1 MSNSQND
8 SLEDVSKGNNESAGE
23 NTDSTSNKKTRF
35 TKSKSISEVFKELDS
50 DETND
55 SILDSEETAS
65 LESEDKYSNIENYLS
80 EEEYGEEILEASP
93 EVESLDASS
102 DVEFEEDI
110 IIDSTAE
117 EEIDEIIPIHNEY
130 EDLDESE
137 AFNTESIDEEEI
149 LEPSELDNYVESIV
163 NERDDL
169 SSDELIDSTENLDT
183 VGGDEGS
190 MSVEDIEDA
199 SFEAEDIGSYDDSF
213 EDEDYEDDS
222 IDSEDFNQSY
232 EEELLD
238 EDMKVIKVNKSS
250 SEDALSKK
258 NKGFLSSLRSIKM
271 DSSFIITVLSFIVGL
286 GILIMGIFYL
296 NSSSDRVVD
305 NVLSGETAGLAV
317 FLIIIGLLI
326 IGFSILR
333 FLSSAKADK
342 SSSMLDM
349 FKSIRDI
356 DYDDVQEDNV
366 SRDDFDSAFSS
377 VFGKEKRSDFSND
390 DGDKSSVDKNLF
402 DEDDEISDEDIDA
415 LYSDSNLNK
424 TASSTKSSTDIQDID
439 NITDDDL
446 DDDFDDM
453 IDFDNSKDFDK
464 DADLERD
471 NVSDLKDK
479 YSKYNFD
486 DDDAPSKPQFK
497 KSVDIS
503 KFDNEGLSEEELE
516 AQRRRKAEELEEKK
530 RRIIQGTNFDNSLR
544 K

>member
-8 SLEDVSKGNNESAGE
+8 GLEDVSKGNSESAGE

-50 DETND
+50 QETND
-55 SILDSEETAS
+55 SILDSEDAAS
-65 LESEDKYSNIENYLS
+65 ELESEDKYSNIENYLS
-80 EEEYGEEILEASP
+80 EAESEEEILDASSEA
-93 EVESLDASS
+93 ESLDASS

-130 EDLDESE
+130 KDLDESE

-149 LEPSELDNYVESIV
+149 SESSELDNYVESIV
-163 NERDDL
+163 NEKDDL
-169 SSDELIDSTENLDT
+169 SSDELVDSKENLDA

-190 MSVEDIEDA
+190 MSVEDIEEA
-199 SFEAEDIGSYDDSF
+199 SFEAEDTSLDA
-213 EDEDYEDDS
+213 EDYEDDS
-222 IDSEDFNQSY
+222 IDSEDIDQSY

-238 EDMKVIKVNKSS
+238 ENMKVIKVNNAS
-250 SEDALSKK
+250 SEDVLSKK
-258 NKGFLSSLRSIKM
+258 NKGFLSSFGSIKM

-333 FLSSAKADK
+333 FLSSIKADQ

-356 DYDDVQEDNV
+356 DYDDVKDDNI
-366 SRDDFDSAFSS
+366 SRDDFDSVFSS

-424 TASSTKSSTDIQDID
+424 TASSTKNSTGIQDTD
-439 NITDDDL
+439 NIIEEDL
-446 DDDFDDM
+446 DDDFDM
-453 IDFDNSKDFDK
+453 IDSDNSEDFDNDT
-464 DADLERD
+464 DLEDD

-503 KFDNEGLSEEELE
+503 KFDDDGLSEEELE
-516 AQRRRKAEELEEKK
+516 AERRRKAEELEEKK

>member
-8 SLEDVSKGNNESAGE
+8 GLEDVSKGNNESAGE

-50 DETND
+50 QETND
-55 SILDSEETAS
+55 SILDSEDAAS
-65 LESEDKYSNIENYLS
+65 ELESEDKYSNIENYLS
-80 EEEYGEEILEASP
+80 EAESEEEILEASS
-93 EVESLDASS
+93 EAESLDASS

-130 EDLDESE
+130 KDLDESE

-149 LEPSELDNYVESIV
+149 SESSELDNYVESIV
-163 NERDDL
+163 NEKDDL
-169 SSDELIDSTENLDT
+169 SSDELVDSKENLDA

-199 SFEAEDIGSYDDSF
+199 SFEAEDTSLDA
-213 EDEDYEDDS
+213 EDYEDDS
-222 IDSEDFNQSY
+222 IDSEDIDQSY

-238 EDMKVIKVNKSS
+238 ENMKVIKVNNAS
-250 SEDALSKK
+250 SEDVLSKK
-258 NKGFLSSLRSIKM
+258 NKGFLSSFRSIKM

-333 FLSSAKADK
+333 FLSSTKADQ

-356 DYDDVQEDNV
+356 DYDDVKDDNI
-366 SRDDFDSAFSS
+366 SRDDFDSVFSS

-424 TASSTKSSTDIQDID
+424 TASSTKNSTGIQDTD
-439 NITDDDL
+439 NIIEEDL
-446 DDDFDDM
+446 DDDFDM
-453 IDFDNSKDFDK
+453 IDSDNSEDFDNDT
-464 DADLERD
+464 DLEDD

-479 YSKYNFD
+479 YSKYNF

-503 KFDNEGLSEEELE
+503 KFDDDGLSEEELE
-516 AQRRRKAEELEEKK
+516 AERRRKAEELEEKK

>member
-50 DETND
+50 QETND
-55 SILDSEETAS
+55 SILNSEDAAS
-65 LESEDKYSNIENYLS
+65 ELESKDKYSNIENYLS
-80 EEEYGEEILEASP
+80 EAESEEEILEASY
-93 EVESLDASS
+93 EAESLDASS

-130 EDLDESE
+130 KDLDESE

-149 LEPSELDNYVESIV
+149 SESSELDNYVESIV

-169 SSDELIDSTENLDT
+169 SSELVDSKENLEA

-190 MSVEDIEDA
+190 MSVEDIETA
-199 SFEAEDIGSYDDSF
+199 SFEA
-213 EDEDYEDDS
+213 EDYEDDS
-222 IDSEDFNQSY
+222 IDSEDIDQSY

-238 EDMKVIKVNKSS
+238 ENMKVIKVNNAS
-250 SEDALSKK
+250 SEDVLSKK
-258 NKGFLSSLRSIKM
+258 NKGFLSSFRSIKM

-333 FLSSAKADK
+333 FLSSTKADQ

-356 DYDDVQEDNV
+356 DYDDVKEDNI

-390 DGDKSSVDKNLF
+390 DGDKISVDKNLF

-424 TASSTKSSTDIQDID
+424 TASSTKNSTGLQDTD
-439 NITDDDL
+439 NIIEEGL
-446 DDDFDDM
+446 DDDFDM
-453 IDFDNSKDFDK
+453 IDSDNSKDFDN
-464 DADLERD
+464 DTDLEDD

-486 DDDAPSKPQFK
+486 DDDANSKPQFK

-503 KFDNEGLSEEELE
+503 KFDDDGLSEEELE
-516 AQRRRKAEELEEKK
+516 AERRRKAEELEEKK

>member
-8 SLEDVSKGNNESAGE
+8 GLEDVSKGNSESAGE

-50 DETND
+50 QETND
-55 SILDSEETAS
+55 SILDSEDAAS
-65 LESEDKYSNIENYLS
+65 ELESEDKYSNIENYLS
-80 EEEYGEEILEASP
+80 EAEPEEEILEASYDA
-93 EVESLDASS
+93 ESLDASS

-130 EDLDESE
+130 KDLDESE

-149 LEPSELDNYVESIV
+149 SESSELDSYVESIV
-163 NERDDL
+163 NEKDDL
-169 SSDELIDSTENLDT
+169 SSDELVDSKENLDA

-199 SFEAEDIGSYDDSF
+199 SFEAEDTSLDA
-213 EDEDYEDDS
+213 EDYEDDS
-222 IDSEDFNQSY
+222 IDSEDIDQSY

-238 EDMKVIKVNKSS
+238 ENMKVIKVNNAS
-250 SEDALSKK
+250 SEDVLSKK
-258 NKGFLSSLRSIKM
+258 NKGFLSSFRSIKM

-333 FLSSAKADK
+333 FLSSTKADQ

-356 DYDDVQEDNV
+356 DYDDVKEDNI
-366 SRDDFDSAFSS
+366 SRDDFDSVFSS

-390 DGDKSSVDKNLF
+390 DGDKISVDKNLF

-424 TASSTKSSTDIQDID
+424 TASSTKNSTGIQDTD
-439 NITDDDL
+439 NIIEEDL
-446 DDDFDDM
+446 DDDFDM
-453 IDFDNSKDFDK
+453 IDSDNSEDFDNDT
-464 DADLERD
+464 DLEEG

-503 KFDNEGLSEEELE
+503 KFDDDGLSEEELE
-516 AQRRRKAEELEEKK
+516 AERRRKAEELEEKK

>member
-8 SLEDVSKGNNESAGE
+8 GLEDVSKGNNESAGE

-50 DETND
+50 QETND
-55 SILDSEETAS
+55 SILDSEDAAS
-65 LESEDKYSNIENYLS
+65 ELESEDKYSNIENYLS
-80 EEEYGEEILEASP
+80 EAESEEEILDASSEA
-93 EVESLDASS
+93 ESLDASS

-130 EDLDESE
+130 KDLDESE

-149 LEPSELDNYVESIV
+149 SESSELDNYVESIV
-163 NERDDL
+163 NEKDDL
-169 SSDELIDSTENLDT
+169 SSDELVDSKENLDA

-199 SFEAEDIGSYDDSF
+199 SFEAEDTSLDA
-213 EDEDYEDDS
+213 EDYEDDS
-222 IDSEDFNQSY
+222 IDSEDIDQSY

-238 EDMKVIKVNKSS
+238 ENMKVIKVNNAS
-250 SEDALSKK
+250 SEDVLSKK
-258 NKGFLSSLRSIKM
+258 NKGFLSSFGSIKM

-333 FLSSAKADK
+333 FLSSTKADQ

-356 DYDDVQEDNV
+356 DYDDVKDDNI
-366 SRDDFDSAFSS
+366 SRDDFDSVFSS

-402 DEDDEISDEDIDA
+402 DEYDEISDEDIDA

-424 TASSTKSSTDIQDID
+424 TASSTKNSTGIQDTD
-439 NITDDDL
+439 NIIEEDL
-446 DDDFDDM
+446 DDDFDM
-453 IDFDNSKDFDK
+453 IDPDNSEDFDNDT
-464 DADLERD
+464 DLEDD

-503 KFDNEGLSEEELE
+503 KFDDDGLSEEELE
-516 AQRRRKAEELEEKK
+516 AERRRKAEELEEKK

>member
-8 SLEDVSKGNNESAGE
+8 GLEDVSKGNNESAGE

-50 DETND
+50 QETND
-55 SILDSEETAS
+55 SILDSEDAAYE
-65 LESEDKYSNIENYLS
+65 LKSEDKYSNIENYLS
-80 EEEYGEEILEASP
+80 EAESEEEILEASS
-93 EVESLDASS
+93 EAESLDASS

-130 EDLDESE
+130 KDLDESE

-149 LEPSELDNYVESIV
+149 SESSELDSYVESIV
-163 NERDDL
+163 NEKDDL
-169 SSDELIDSTENLDT
+169 SSDELVDSKENLDA

-199 SFEAEDIGSYDDSF
+199 SFEAEDTSLDA
-213 EDEDYEDDS
+213 EDYEDDS
-222 IDSEDFNQSY
+222 IDSEDIDQSY

-238 EDMKVIKVNKSS
+238 ENMKVIKVNNAS
-250 SEDALSKK
+250 SEDVLSKK
-258 NKGFLSSLRSIKM
+258 NKGFLSSFRSIKM

-333 FLSSAKADK
+333 FLSSTKADQ

-356 DYDDVQEDNV
+356 DYDDVKDDNI
-366 SRDDFDSAFSS
+366 SRDDFDSVFSS

-424 TASSTKSSTDIQDID
+424 TASSTKNSTGIQDTD
-439 NITDDDL
+439 NIIEEDL
-446 DDDFDDM
+446 DDDFDM
-453 IDFDNSKDFDK
+453 IDSDNSEDFDNDT
-464 DADLERD
+464 DLEDD

-479 YSKYNFD
+479 YSKYNF

-503 KFDNEGLSEEELE
+503 KFDDDGLSEEELE
-516 AQRRRKAEELEEKK
+516 AERRRKAEELEEKK

>member
-8 SLEDVSKGNNESAGE
+8 GLEDVSKGNNESAGE

-50 DETND
+50 QETND
-55 SILDSEETAS
+55 SILDSEDAAS
-65 LESEDKYSNIENYLS
+65 ELESEDKYSNIENYLS
-80 EEEYGEEILEASP
+80 EAESEEEILDASSEA
-93 EVESLDASS
+93 ESLDASS

-130 EDLDESE
+130 KDLDESE

-149 LEPSELDNYVESIV
+149 SESSELDNYVESIV
-163 NERDDL
+163 NEKDDL
-169 SSDELIDSTENLDT
+169 SSDELVDSKENLDA

-190 MSVEDIEDA
+190 MSVKDIENA
-199 SFEAEDIGSYDDSF
+199 SFEAEDTSLDA
-213 EDEDYEDDS
+213 EDYEDDS
-222 IDSEDFNQSY
+222 IDSEDIDQSY

-238 EDMKVIKVNKSS
+238 ENMKVIKVNNAS
-250 SEDALSKK
+250 SEDVLSKK
-258 NKGFLSSLRSIKM
+258 NKGFLSSFGSIKM

-333 FLSSAKADK
+333 FLSSTKADQ

-356 DYDDVQEDNV
+356 DYDDVKDDNI
-366 SRDDFDSAFSS
+366 SRDDFDSVFSS

-424 TASSTKSSTDIQDID
+424 TASSTKNSTGIQDTD
-439 NITDDDL
+439 NIIEEDL
-446 DDDFDDM
+446 DDDFDM
-453 IDFDNSKDFDK
+453 IDSDNSEDFDNDT
-464 DADLERD
+464 DLEDD

-503 KFDNEGLSEEELE
+503 KFDDDGLSEEELE
-516 AQRRRKAEELEEKK
+516 AERRRKAEELEEKK

>member
-8 SLEDVSKGNNESAGE
+8 GLEDVSKGNNESAGE

-50 DETND
+50 QETND
-55 SILDSEETAS
+55 SILDSEDAAS
-65 LESEDKYSNIENYLS
+65 ELESEDKYSNIENYLS
-80 EEEYGEEILEASP
+80 EAESEEEILDASSEA
-93 EVESLDASS
+93 ESLDASS

-130 EDLDESE
+130 KDLDESE

-149 LEPSELDNYVESIV
+149 SESSELDSYVESIV
-163 NERDDL
+163 NEKDDL
-169 SSDELIDSTENLDT
+169 SSDELVDSKENLDA

-199 SFEAEDIGSYDDSF
+199 SFEAEDTSLDA
-213 EDEDYEDDS
+213 EDYEDDS
-222 IDSEDFNQSY
+222 IDSEDIDQSY

-238 EDMKVIKVNKSS
+238 ENMKVIKVNNAS
-250 SEDALSKK
+250 SEDVLSKK
-258 NKGFLSSLRSIKM
+258 NKGFLSSFRSIKM

-333 FLSSAKADK
+333 FLSSTKADQ

-356 DYDDVQEDNV
+356 DYDDVKDDNI
-366 SRDDFDSAFSS
+366 SRDDFDSVFSS

-424 TASSTKSSTDIQDID
+424 TASSTKNSTGIQDTD
-439 NITDDDL
+439 NIIEEDL
-446 DDDFDDM
+446 DDDFDM
-453 IDFDNSKDFDK
+453 IDSDNSEDFDNDT
-464 DADLERD
+464 DLEDD

-503 KFDNEGLSEEELE
+503 KFDDDGLSEEELE
-516 AQRRRKAEELEEKK
+516 AERRRKAEELEEKK